1 MKETLIFLK
10 EFLLNQGQIGGVGP
24 SSKALAKKMAAT
36 IPSGTHPKRILEIG
50 PGTGN
55 ITAEIL
61 NNLRKDDILTLVEIN
76 PVFFKILQ
84 KKKLEWIKKD
94 NCPQIEILNLDFLK
108 HNPEVQYD
116 VVIAGV
122 PFNNFPQEIILAFLS
137 KIKSI
142 LKSGGIFA
150 YFEYLGAR
158 KIKEIFKDQQTS
170 FYLKE
175 IYPFLIKEKRVLKNL
190 PPAKVNILSF
200 SQ

>member
-10 EFLLNQGQIGGVGP
+10 EFLLNQGQIGGVRP
-24 SSKALAKKMAAT
+24 SSQALAKKMAAT
-36 IPSGTHPKRILEIG
+36 IPSDIHPKRVIEIG

-55 ITAEIL
+55 ITTEIL
-61 NNLRKDDILTLVEIN
+61 NNMGRNDFLTLVEIN

-84 KKKLEWIKKD
+84 KKKLEWVKRD

-108 HNPEVQYD
+108 HNPEVQFD

-122 PFNNFPQEIILAFLS
+122 PFNNFPPEIIMAFVG

-142 LKSGGIFA
+142 LKSGGVFS

-158 KIKEIFKDQQTS
+158 KIKELFSDQQTS

-175 IYPFLIKEKRVLKNL
+175 IAPYLVDEKKVLKNL
-190 PPAKVNILSF
+190 PPAKINILSF
-200 SQ
+200 T

>member
-10 EFLLNQGQIGGVGP
+10 EFLLNQGQIGGVRP
-24 SSKALAKKMAAT
+24 SSKALARKMAAT
-36 IPSGTHPKRILEIG
+36 IPETLSPKRVLEIG

-55 ITAEIL
+55 ITSEIL
-61 NNLRKDDILTLVEIN
+61 NNLGKEDFLTLVEIN

-84 KKKLEWIKKD
+84 KKREEWIKRD
-94 NCPQIEILNLDFLK
+94 NCPKIEILNLDFLK
-108 HNPEVQYD
+108 HDPSQEFD

-122 PFNNFPQEIILAFLS
+122 PFNNFPQEIILAFIN

-158 KIKEIFKDQQTS
+158 KVKEIFGDQPNS

-175 IYPFLIKEKRVLKNL
+175 IYPFLIKEKKVLKNL

-200 SQ
+200 N

>member
-10 EFLLNQGQIGGVGP
+10 EFLLNQGQIGGVRP
-24 SSKALAKKMAAT
+24 SSKALSKMIAAT
-36 IPSGTHPKRILEIG
+36 ITNEKSPKRVLEIG

-55 ITAEIL
+55 ITEEIL
-61 NNLRKDDILTLVEIN
+61 KNLGKEDFLTLVEIN

-84 KKKLEWIKKD
+84 KKKEDWIKNG
-94 NCPQIEILNLDFLK
+94 NCPHIEILNLDFLK
-108 HNPEVQYD
+108 HNPSNEFD

-122 PFNNFPQEIILAFLS
+122 PFNNFPPEIILAFIN

-158 KIKEIFKDQQTS
+158 KIKEFFGDKETS

-175 IYPFLIKEKRVLKNL
+175 IYPFLIDEKKVLKNL
-190 PPAKVNILSF
+190 PPAKINILSF
-200 SQ
+200 N